1 MCSSSFFGGGASAP
15 KPVAP
20 PKPAPVA
27 PAVVAPIE
35 ADSAAKAAGDDERRR
50 ARAASGRSDT
60 NLTGGLGLS
69 DKAQTGGKTL
79 LGA

>member
-1 MCSSSFFGGGASAP
+1 MCSSSIFGGGGRAP

-20 PKPAPVA
+20 KLAPVA

-35 ADSAAKAAGDDERRR
+35 ADSTAKAAGDDERRR
-50 ARAASGRSDT
+50 RQAASGRSDT
-60 NLTGGLGLS
+60 NLTGGLGIT